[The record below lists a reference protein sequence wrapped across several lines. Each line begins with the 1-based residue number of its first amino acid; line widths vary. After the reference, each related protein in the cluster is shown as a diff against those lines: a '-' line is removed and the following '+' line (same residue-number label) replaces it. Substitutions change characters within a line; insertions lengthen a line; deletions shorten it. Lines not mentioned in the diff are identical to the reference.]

1 MFLNVY
7 QNLGRRKLA
16 LLDQRDEMGHIDILG
31 ADVRTG
37 FGSVAAVDTLI
48 TINPAQNIGKAL
60 DGAGLNLIL
69 LHPTLFVF
77 RVIAL
82 NVQLQVESF
91 THG

>member
-1 MFLNVY
+1 
-7 QNLGRRKLA
+7 
-16 LLDQRDEMGHIDILG
+16 
-31 ADVRTG
+31 
-37 FGSVAAVDTLI
+37 VAAVDTLI